1 MAINQPTANLFL
13 DTTYEHKDGKYPVKI
28 TIYYLGHKRRRGLPF
43 SFTEDEWKKIH
54 SKKLRNDKL
63 KEAKIK
69 LDYYVGEKFETARK
83 KIKEPFS
90 FERFFDNY
98 FDKNTS
104 QLENQNVY
112 NLFEDYIKE
121 LQNNGQYGTSV
132 NYRSSLNSLKRFRKK
147 LTLSMVTVAFCKDY
161 EQHMRK
167 NGKSTAYTAIH
178 LRNLRTIYNIAVV
191 KGIADKDKY
200 PFSQNQNDGKYQIK
214 SGQKAKKALTTEELR
229 ALKYYVPK
237 TPAQK
242 KAYTFWWFSYYANGL
257 NMKDI
262 CLLQKKNITGETVT
276 IERAKTSRTQR
287 VKKPIQFFLSPELK
301 AIINEFGNTDESSD
315 AFVFD
320 VLKHGMTEKQVRDT
334 VQSFNHTINQRL
346 KVISTDLKFEKPIT
360 TIVARHSFA
369 TQLKRKGLPVAL
381 VGESLGHSS
390 EKTTQNYLDSFK
402 IDTLKHVANVLNDI

>member
-43 SFTEDEWKKIH
+43 SFTEDDWKKIH

-69 LDYYVGEKFETARK
+69 LDYYVGEKFEAAIK
-83 KIKEPFS
+83 KTIEPFS

-112 NLFEDYIKE
+112 TLFEEYIKE
-121 LQNNGQYGTSV
+121 LQSNGQYGTSV

-147 LTLSMVTVAFCKDY
+147 LTFSMVTVTLCKDY
-161 EQHMRK
+161 EHYMRK
-167 NGKSTAYTAIH
+167 KGKSTAYTAII
-178 LRNLRTIYNIAVV
+178 LRNLRTIYNLAIY
-191 KGIADKDKY
+191 KGIADKGKY

-214 SGQKAKKALTTEELR
+214 SGLKAKKALTAEQLR
-229 ALKYYVPK
+229 ALKAYEPK
-237 TPAQK
+237 TPAQR
-242 KAYTFWWFSYYANGL
+242 KAYAFWWFSYYANGL

-262 CLLQKKNITGETVT
+262 CLLQYKDIVGETVT
-276 IERAKTSRTQR
+276 IERAKTVRTQR
-287 VKKPIQFFLSPELK
+287 VKKPIQFFLSPELQ
-301 AIINEFGNTDESSD
+301 AIINEFGNKDKTSD
-315 AFVFD
+315 ALVFNI
-320 VLKHGMTEKQVRDT
+320 LKHGMTEKQIRDS
-334 VQSFNHTINQRL
+334 VQSYNHTVNKRL
-346 KVISTDLKFEKPIT
+346 EVISNDLGFEKPIT
-360 TIVARHSFA
+360 TSAARHSFS
-369 TQLKRKGLPVAL
+369 TQLKRKGLPVGI
-381 VGESLGHSS
+381 VSESLGHSS